1 MIDVIK
7 YPVSTEKNIRIMEAE
22 NKLIFV
28 VNKKST
34 KRDVKEALE
43 KMYGIKVLKVN
54 TLIDHTGKKKAF
66 VKLDSK
72 TPAID
77 LATKLGIM

>member
-1 MIDVIK
+1 MIDIIK

-28 VNKKST
+28 VNKKAN
-34 KRDVKEALE
+34 KQDIKEALE
-43 KMYGIKVLKVN
+43 KMYKIKILKVN

-66 VKLDSK
+66 VKLDSE

>member
-1 MIDVIK
+1 MIDIIR

-22 NKLIFV
+22 NKLIFI
-28 VNKKST
+28 VNKKAN

-43 KMYGIKVLKVN
+43 KMYNIKVLKVN
-54 TLIDHTGKKKAF
+54 TLIDQSGKKKAF
-66 VKLDSK
+66 VKLDSE

>member
-28 VNKKST
+28 VNKKSKYNSNRSNNGT
-34 KRDVKEALE
+34 
-43 KMYGIKVLKVN
+43 
-54 TLIDHTGKKKAF
+54 
-66 VKLDSK
+66 
-72 TPAID
+72 
-77 LATKLGIM
+77 

>member
-7 YPVSTEKNIRIMEAE
+7 YPVSTEKNIKIMEAE

-28 VNKKST
+28 VNKKAN

-43 KMYGIKVLKVN
+43 KMYKIKVLKVN
-54 TLIDHTGKKKAF
+54 TLIDHTGRKKAF
-66 VKLDSK
+66 VKLDSE

>member
-1 MIDVIK
+1 MIDIIK

-28 VNKKST
+28 VNKKAN
-34 KRDVKEALE
+34 KQDIKEALE
-43 KMYGIKVLKVN
+43 KMYNIKVLKIN

-66 VKLDSK
+66 VKLDSE

>member
-1 MIDVIK
+1 MIDIIK
-7 YPVSTEKNIRIMEAE
+7 YPVSTEKNIKIMEAD

-28 VNKKST
+28 VDKKANKQ
-34 KRDVKEALE
+34 DVKKALE
-43 KMYGIKVLKVN
+43 EMYKIKVLKVN

-66 VKLDSK
+66 VKLDSE

>member
-7 YPVSTEKNIRIMEAE
+7 YPVSTEKNIKIMEAE

-28 VNKKST
+28 VNKKAN

-43 KMYGIKVLKVN
+43 KMYKIKVLKVN

-66 VKLDSK
+66 VKLDSE

>member
-1 MIDVIK
+1 MTDIIK

-28 VNKKST
+28 VNKKANKLEI
-34 KRDVKEALE
+34 KRSLE
-43 KMYGIKVLKVN
+43 KMFNIKVLKVN

-66 VKLDSK
+66 IKLDSK